1 MAHEPRR
8 YGLESF
14 ACAPGMRIE
23 ALEQLNTVQL
33 AQVQAQVDRIEAQLE
48 RIERRT
54 WIAVFGVV
62 VMVVLAGAQHL
73 ISAPV

>member
-1 MAHEPRR
+1 MVHEPRR

-33 AQVQAQVDRIEAQLE
+33 AQVQNQVDRIEAQLE

-62 VMVVLAGAQHL
+62 VMVVIAVARALADT
-73 ISAPV
+73 PV